1 MEQAGKHRLW
11 SRHKSRTFLWPDS
24 VGRALAFRRIV
35 VEIVYEDASQPSIHF
50 LYEVSYLIIWLLFS
64 LPLLFSQLLFFSF
77 SWARKKI
84 TGSTSIILSNYIHS
98 TGVYIIYTPY
108 IGETNLS
115 STPYTYS
122 VRSIRKTIMH
132 NAYIKNNNPCTCIG
146 FAAKLGKARPT
157 GWTTRHVKSTDQA
170 PADWFWTGGGSAALA
185 PVLRVTP
192 APGVPSCDYTRLSTS
207 APSGGPRSMEKEWW
221 CLVLPQY
228 VWGSKAD
235 SLEHQS
241 INPCHVYASYCLFS
255 VIIRSTMYEWVLLP
269 RKTRHTPRLTP
280 IHTHTHTHTF
290 IRSAH
295 TTGCCTSYSYT
306 SFSRART
313 GNFLVTS
320 SHYFANSHNSFS
332 SCCAAHGDEDQHVA
346 TPWPTYRGVA
356 VRQKSWHHIGRFMS
370 ASVRSTWL
378 TSTDTLYGVQST
390 ECFVHNK
397 ANQQGR
403 VFSLS
408 AVVDHGYHH
417 AHTCMHTYIH
427 MIYDSLFVY
436 IYTKVKKTKHSF
448 LAVRNDLS
456 LSFPWHTSGGY
467 ESEAWPGSEIRG
479 STAPQPV
486 IRRFLEVNSE
496 GHVRTQLQKV
506 CQNVC
511 IPEYTFVDE
520 KVVGICITANH
531 TVCRIIWIHGTF

>member
-84 TGSTSIILSNYIHS
+84 TGSTSIIPSNYIHS

-280 IHTHTHTHTF
+280 IHTHTHTHL
-290 IRSAH
+290 H
-295 TTGCCTSYSYT
+295 TEC
-306 SFSRART
+306 
-313 GNFLVTS
+313 
-320 SHYFANSHNSFS
+320 SHYRMLYFVLVHILLSGQNREFPCYILTLFCKQPQFLLFLLCRAWWWGSTCCYALTNISWRSGQAKILASHWAIYVSQ
-332 SCCAAHGDEDQHVA
+332 CTEYM
-346 TPWPTYRGVA
+346 TYEYRY
-356 VRQKSWHHIGRFMS
+356 
-370 ASVRSTWL
+370 SVRST
-378 TSTDTLYGVQST
+378 
-390 ECFVHNK
+390 EH
-397 ANQQGR
+397 R
-403 VFSLS
+403 VLR
-408 AVVDHGYHH
+408 A
-417 AHTCMHTYIH
+417 
-427 MIYDSLFVY
+427 
-436 IYTKVKKTKHSF
+436 
-448 LAVRNDLS
+448 
-456 LSFPWHTSGGY
+456 
-467 ESEAWPGSEIRG
+467 
-479 STAPQPV
+479 
-486 IRRFLEVNSE
+486 
-496 GHVRTQLQKV
+496 
-506 CQNVC
+506 
-511 IPEYTFVDE
+511 
-520 KVVGICITANH
+520 
-531 TVCRIIWIHGTF
+531 